1 MKIYNKGARAI
12 IIKKSDSISGCRIPP
27 DLVGKETA
35 YIDPGTTVDIADNTA
50 ETLLKMYPKEIV
62 AMETREQKIKKA
74 LKEVDRTKK
83 KKAKSKK
90 RG

>member
-12 IIKKSDSISGCRIPP
+12 IIKNADNISGCRIPQ
-27 DLVGKETA
+27 DIVGKENA
-35 YIDPGTTVDIADNTA
+35 YIDPGTTVEIANDKA
-50 ETLLKMYPKEIV
+50 ETLLKMYPKELV

-74 LKEVDRTKK
+74 LKEVEKK